1 MSLFELAM
9 IISFG
14 VAWPVNIYKTIT
26 TKGRLTK
33 SLLFSSIIMLGYIF
47 GIIHKVLFSFDW
59 VIVAYIINFTMVLA
73 DTLLY
78 YKLNNE
84 RN

>member
-1 MSLFELAM
+1 MSLLELAM
-9 IISFG
+9 IVSFG
-14 VAWPVNIYKTIT
+14 VAWPINIYKTIT

-47 GIIHKVLFSFDW
+47 GITHKIIYNLDW
-59 VIVAYIINFTMVLA
+59 VIVAYIINLIMVLA

-84 RN
+84 RK

>member
-1 MSLFELAM
+1 MSLLELAM
-9 IISFG
+9 IVSFG
-14 VAWPVNIYKTIT
+14 VAWPINIYKTIT
-26 TKGRLTK
+26 TKGKLTK

-47 GIIHKVLFSFDW
+47 GITHKIIYSFDW
-59 VIVAYIINFTMVLA
+59 VIVAYIINLIMVLA

-84 RN
+84 RK

>member
-1 MSLFELAM
+1 MSLLELAM
-9 IISFG
+9 IVSFG
-14 VAWPVNIYKTIT
+14 VAWPINIYKTIT
-26 TKGRLTK
+26 TKGKLTK

-47 GIIHKVLFSFDW
+47 GITHKIIYNLDW
-59 VIVAYIINFTMVLA
+59 VIVAYIINLIMVLA

-84 RN
+84 RK

>member
-9 IISFG
+9 IVSFG
-14 VAWPVNIYKTIT
+14 VAWPINIYKTIT

-47 GIIHKVLFSFDW
+47 GITHKIIYNLDW
-59 VIVAYIINFTMVLA
+59 VIVAYIINLIMVLA

-84 RN
+84 RK